1 MHKGLDPIHVVDR
14 LFIEQLVTLE
24 KPRERMRKRKR
35 DLYGV
40 INTVVRK
47 GPKISPNSH
56 ESLNP
61 ALTWLSFRAPAFK
74 RHQNV
79 KYGVKAGIIGGDG
92 ALTTAP
98 FTTPSNN
105 IVTGKK

>member
-1 MHKGLDPIHVVDR
+1 MHKGLDPIHVVGR
-14 LFIEQLVTLE
+14 LLIEQFLTAE
-24 KPRERMRKRKR
+24 KPRERSRKRER

-40 INTVVRK
+40 INSVVRK

-61 ALTWLSFRAPAFK
+61 ALTRLSLWALAFK

-98 FTTPSNN
+98 STTPSNN
-105 IVTGKK
+105 TEQ

>member
-1 MHKGLDPIHVVDR
+1 
-14 LFIEQLVTLE
+14 
-24 KPRERMRKRKR
+24 MRKSKR

-40 INTVVRK
+40 IKVAVRK
-47 GPKISPNSH
+47 RSQISPNSH

-61 ALTWLSFRAPAFK
+61 ALTWVPLRALAFK

-98 FTTPSNN
+98 SITPSND
-105 IVTGKK
+105 TLMSKT

>member
-1 MHKGLDPIHVVDR
+1 L
-14 LFIEQLVTLE
+14 LIEELVTPE
-24 KPRERMRKRKR
+24 KPGGRLRKRESN
-35 DLYGV
+35 LYGV
-40 INTVVRK
+40 INTVVIK
-47 GPKISPNSH
+47 GPKIGPNSH

-61 ALTWLSFRAPAFK
+61 ALTRVSLRALAFK

-98 FTTPSNN
+98 SITPSNN
-105 IVTGKK
+105 TVTGKK